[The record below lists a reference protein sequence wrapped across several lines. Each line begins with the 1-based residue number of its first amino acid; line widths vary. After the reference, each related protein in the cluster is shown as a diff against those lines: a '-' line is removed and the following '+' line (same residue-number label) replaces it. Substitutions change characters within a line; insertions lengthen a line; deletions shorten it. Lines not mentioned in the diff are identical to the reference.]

1 MVDNNLDVL
10 QWFTIFSDKKSRGTS
25 THTRKEL
32 IFKTENWQTNYI
44 NKLLENLKNV
54 NFIHP

>member
-1 MVDNNLDVL
+1 MVDNNLEVL
-10 QWFTIFSDKKSRGTS
+10 QWFTIFSDKKSAGTS
-25 THTRKEL
+25 THTRMEL
-32 IFKTENWQTNYI
+32 ILKTKNWQNNYI